1 MVQKKEST
9 AEIIGGIVAFVVVVC
24 LIIVICVYCG
34 DKSDDGEYVEEVYID
49 GDGHHEEVVEE
60 VIVEETVE
68 Y

>member
-1 MVQKKEST
+1 M
-9 AEIIGGIVAFVVVVC
+9 AFVVVVC